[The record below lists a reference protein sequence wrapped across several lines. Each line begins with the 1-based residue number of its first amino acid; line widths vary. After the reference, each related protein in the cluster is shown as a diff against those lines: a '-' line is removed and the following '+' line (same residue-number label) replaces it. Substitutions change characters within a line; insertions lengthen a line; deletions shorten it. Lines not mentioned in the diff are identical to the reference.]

1 MLFGGTDL
9 ARRIERAE
17 RDLITACTP
26 GVARTAGVEG
36 LVLPLGG
43 GVAAFSGAES
53 PLTKVAGLG
62 FEAPPSEA
70 ELARVEQELGRRGA
84 AVQVELATLA
94 EGGLAER
101 LTARGYAL
109 VGFENV
115 LARQLAGAG
124 RAQEREDI
132 AVAPCG
138 LEELETWLDV
148 LVEAFAAP
156 DAQGLVT
163 HESFPRAALRSVL
176 RGMTDAPGFVRILAR
191 RAGEPAG
198 GASLRIA
205 GGLAQLC
212 GAGTLPAQR
221 RRGIQGALLER
232 CLADAAG
239 AGCDLAVVTTLP
251 GSKSH
256 ENVQRAG
263 FELVYARA
271 ILRRAASAGVVPA

>member
-1 MLFGGTDL
+1 MLFGGTEL

-17 RDLITACTP
+17 RDLIAEGTAALASAT
-26 GVARTAGVEG
+26 GVEG
-36 LVLPLGG
+36 LVLPLAG
-43 GVAAFSGAES
+43 GVAAFSGPDS

-62 FEAPPSEA
+62 FDGAPGDA
-70 ELARVEQELGRRGA
+70 ELEAVERELGRRGA

-109 VGFENV
+109 IGFENV
-115 LARQLAGAG
+115 LVRPL
-124 RAQEREDI
+124 ERLPEEHPGV
-132 AVAPCG
+132 AVAASRP
-138 LEELETWLDV
+138 EELETWLDV

-156 DAQGLVT
+156 DAQGLAT
-163 HESFPRAALRSVL
+163 HESFPREATRRIL
-176 RGMTDAPGFVRILAR
+176 RGMTSAPGFVRYLAR
-191 RAGEPAG
+191 RADEPAG
-198 GASLRIA
+198 GASLRLA
-205 GGLAQLC
+205 QGLAQLC
-212 GAGTLPAQR
+212 GAGTLPRHR
-221 RRGIQGALLER
+221 RRGVQGALLAR
-232 CLADAAG
+232 CLADAAR

-271 ILRRAASAGVVPA
+271 ILRRAAP